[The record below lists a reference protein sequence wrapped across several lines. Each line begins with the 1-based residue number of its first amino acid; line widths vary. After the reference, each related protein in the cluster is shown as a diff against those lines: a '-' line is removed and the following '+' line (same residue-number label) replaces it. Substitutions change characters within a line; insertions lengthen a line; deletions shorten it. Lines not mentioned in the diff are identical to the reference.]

1 MRLDFS
7 PVKNPGNRYRIHDLI
22 IMGFNELFSSGIF
35 AENNFLTVLVLVI
48 GFLFSEYEYEYE
60 NRPARAGLST
70 IL

>member
-7 PVKNPGNRYRIHDLI
+7 PVKNPENRYRIHDLI

-35 AENNFLTVLVLVI
+35 AENNFLTVLVI